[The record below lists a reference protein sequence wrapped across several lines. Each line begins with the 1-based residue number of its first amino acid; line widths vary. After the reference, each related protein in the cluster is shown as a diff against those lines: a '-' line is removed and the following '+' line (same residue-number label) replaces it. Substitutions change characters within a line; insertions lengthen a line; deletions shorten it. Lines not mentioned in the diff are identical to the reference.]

1 MRLEKR
7 RIVYGSVIG
16 AGAFIA
22 GVLLVWLTV
31 PVDRVNNL
39 PEWRAAVWVFLD
51 AHGITIETAAT
62 QNAFRVTTEPD
73 LPTLRIGF
81 ALPFLLVAIGA
92 ALTVSGVSGTS
103 RLRYMIE
110 NGSAVLYGYLGV
122 GLIAL
127 LESGAQP
134 GGCIGRDR
142 LHSDRLHVCRECRCR
157 ERDQWYPIHRHC
169 FARIRDC
176 ARVGVSV
183 RRCSHSRSHAT
194 DDYRR
199 CWWRRSR
206 HPFAVERASSPAVN
220 AAG

>member
-92 ALTVSGVSGTS
+92 ALTVSGVSGTA

-134 GGCIGRDR
+134 VVAALAAIVFILIVSMYVGSAVVGSVTSGIPFIGIASLGSVIVLGLVFLFVGAVILEAMLPMIIVAVGGAGAGI
-142 LHSDRLHVCRECRCR
+142 LSL
-157 ERDQWYPIHRHC
+157 W
-169 FARIRDC
+169 
-176 ARVGVSV
+176 SV
-183 RRCSHSRSHAT
+183 RQAPR
-194 DDYRR
+194 
-199 CWWRRSR
+199 
-206 HPFAVERASSPAVN
+206 
-220 AAG
+220 